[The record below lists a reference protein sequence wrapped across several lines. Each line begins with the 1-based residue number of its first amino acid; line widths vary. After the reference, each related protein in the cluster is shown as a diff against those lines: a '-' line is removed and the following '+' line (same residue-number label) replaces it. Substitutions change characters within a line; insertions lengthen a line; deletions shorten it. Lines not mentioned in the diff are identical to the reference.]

1 VAVKRIN
8 VSLCVCREELKFT
21 ATPSS
26 MLAAASVLSAANGLL
41 GVATAQKLQLVD
53 RLHHITAIETVR
65 IMLTAHS

>member
-1 VAVKRIN
+1 
-8 VSLCVCREELKFT
+8 
-21 ATPSS
+21 